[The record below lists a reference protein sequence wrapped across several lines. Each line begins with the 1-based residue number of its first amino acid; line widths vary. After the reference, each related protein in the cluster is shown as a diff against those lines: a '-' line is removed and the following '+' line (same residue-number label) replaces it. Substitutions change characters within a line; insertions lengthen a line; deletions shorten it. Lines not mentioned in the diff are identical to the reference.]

1 LDVNLP
7 IEKNQTFYYRL
18 RVIEE
23 DGNKTFT
30 EIVSVS
36 FDQPTKGISAEVY
49 PNPIE
54 NNVLH
59 IRLKG
64 TYQQDSTTEIS
75 VLDSFGRR
83 LLVHSESG
91 YVGEQEL
98 ELNLDAAASNGVYF
112 LSITNASQTYTQ
124 RIVKL

>member
-1 LDVNLP
+1 LP

-18 RVIEE
+18 RVVEE
-23 DGNKTFT
+23 DGKETFT
-30 EIVSVS
+30 ETLSVS
-36 FDQPTKGISAEVY
+36 FDLATQGISAEVY

-54 NNVLH
+54 NNSLH
-59 IRLKG
+59 LRLKG
-64 TYQQDSTTEIS
+64 AYQQDSTTEIT

-91 YVGEQEL
+91 YVAGQEL
-98 ELNLDAAASNGVYF
+98 ELSLDATASNGIYF

-124 RIVKL
+124 RVVKL